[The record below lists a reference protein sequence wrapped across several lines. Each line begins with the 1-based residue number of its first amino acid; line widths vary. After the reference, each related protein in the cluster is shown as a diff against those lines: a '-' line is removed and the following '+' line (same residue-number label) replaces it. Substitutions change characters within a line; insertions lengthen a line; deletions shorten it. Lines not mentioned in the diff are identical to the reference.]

1 MTHVKQKFN
10 KILKIKQKEKENNVM
25 KENKTY
31 KKLMLN
37 KLHII
42 KIHTII
48 YIYHASPWILFLK
61 TFQFICAP
69 CSLMCPCPPTCEL
82 WIHKKFN

>member
-1 MTHVKQKFN
+1 
-10 KILKIKQKEKENNVM
+10 
-25 KENKTY
+25 
-31 KKLMLN
+31 MLN

>member
-42 KIHTII
+42 KIRTII
-48 YIYHASPWILFLK
+48 YIYHASP
-61 TFQFICAP
+61 
-69 CSLMCPCPPTCEL
+69 
-82 WIHKKFN
+82 